1 MRFFLYLCTFFDILR
16 INMKSFQERIKK
28 VTLKGWISCAVS
40 SIAYIAF
47 IIWVAWGDW
56 KSLAWIVLLPVI
68 IDAFTTKY
76 INWGWWKKYKPITKE
91 EQAKGIKR
99 PQANKVL
106 FTIFSWIDAILFALV
121 AVYFI
126 NIYFFQNYQ
135 IPTSSLEKTL
145 RVGDFLCVNKMCYGA
160 RVPNTPLSMPLVQHT
175 MPAILGGGKS
185 YIEKPQWEYKRLK
198 GWDKVEK
205 GDIVVFNFPTGDTV
219 CAKVQNP
226 DYYTLCHYYGK
237 EIVHKNKAEFGDIV
251 VRPVD
256 RRENYVK
263 RCVGTPG
270 DTLQI
275 IDNVIYIDG
284 VQESVHP
291 YLQYNYFVKTDGHVL
306 GNSYLSK
313 LGISKE
319 DRVKIIDGIYYFPLT
334 REMIVKL
341 KKNPHVLNIE
351 AVCTKSG
358 NDVCKVIT
366 TDNRKYV
373 LPLPASIKQELEASP
388 YVKSVNIWGEA
399 VYPLGHNSWTRD
411 NYGPIY
417 IPAKGDTVMI
427 TEKNYHIY
435 KRIAWA
441 YEFKP
446 IKIGEPYVF
455 EMDYYWMMGDNRHQS
470 ADSRYWGF
478 VPEDHIVGR
487 PMFVWL
493 SIEKDNSWGKGRIR
507 WDRIGLSN
515 FE

>member
-1 MRFFLYLCTFFDILR
+1 MMKTFQD
-16 INMKSFQERIKK
+16 RIKD
-28 VTLKGWISCAVS
+28 VTTKGWISCGVWCA
-40 SIAYIAF
+40 IYIAF
-47 IIWVAWGDW
+47 VVWVAWGEW
-56 KSLAWIVLLPVI
+56 ASLGWLVLLPI
-68 IDAFTTKY
+68 IADMFTTKY
-76 INWGWWKKYKPITKE
+76 IPWNWWKKYKPLTKE
-91 EQAKGIKR
+91 EEAEGKKN
-99 PQANKVL
+99 PHANATL
-106 FTIFSWIDAILFALV
+106 YTICSWMDAIVFALV

-126 NIYFFQNYQ
+126 NVYIFQNYQ

-145 RVGDFLCVNKMCYGA
+145 RVGDFLCVNKMAYGA

-175 MPAILGGGKS
+175 FPWGGKS
-185 YIEKPQWEYKRLK
+185 YIENPQWEYKRLK

-219 CAKVQNP
+219 CTKRPNP
-226 DYYTLCHYYGK
+226 DIYTLRHIYGK
-237 EIVHKNKAEFGDIV
+237 RTVENRKDFFGEIV

-275 IDNVIYIDG
+275 IDNVVYIDG
-284 VQESVHP
+284 KAEPVHP
-291 YLQYNYFVKTDGHVL
+291 YLQYNYLVKTDGQVL
-306 GNSYLSK
+306 TNTYLRE

-319 DRVKIIDGIYYFPLT
+319 DLATEQKNIIKGCYRLPLT
-334 REMIVKL
+334 TEMKAKL
-341 KKNPHVLNIE
+341 AKNPHVRSIDIE
-351 AVCTKSG
+351 PE
-358 NDVCKVIT
+358 
-366 TDNRKYV
+366 V
-373 LPLPASIKQELEASP
+373 L
-388 YVKSVNIWGEA
+388 GGD

-427 TEKNYHIY
+427 TEENFWVY
-435 KRIAWA
+435 KRIADA
-441 YEFKP
+441 YEFKTM
-446 IKIGEPYVF
+446 KIGEPYVF
-455 EMDYYWMMGDNRHQS
+455 EMDYYWMMGDNRHKS

-493 SIEKDNSWGKGRIR
+493 SIEKDNPWGKGHIR
-507 WDRIGLSN
+507 WKRIGLSN

>member
-1 MRFFLYLCTFFDILR
+1 MKTFQD
-16 INMKSFQERIKK
+16 RIKS
-28 VTLKGWISCAVS
+28 VTTKGWISCGVWCL
-40 SIAYIAF
+40 IYIAF
-47 IIWVAWGDW
+47 IVWVAWGDW
-56 KSLAWIVLLPVI
+56 SSLAWIVLLPI
-68 IDAFTTKY
+68 IADMFTTKY
-76 INWGWWKKYKPITKE
+76 IPWNWWKKYKPLTKE
-91 EQAKGIKR
+91 EEAQGKNN
-99 PQANKVL
+99 PHANATL
-106 FTIFSWIDAILFALV
+106 YTICSWVDAIVFALV

-126 NIYFFQNYQ
+126 NVYIFQNYQ

-219 CAKVQNP
+219 CTKMPNP
-226 DYYTLCHYYGK
+226 DIYTLRHIYGK
-237 EIVHKNKAEFGDIV
+237 RTVENRKDVFGDIV

-270 DTLQI
+270 DSLQI

-284 VQESVHP
+284 IAEPVHP
-291 YLQYNYFVKTDGHVL
+291 YLQYNYIIKTDGHLL
-306 GNSYLSK
+306 GNSYLTK

-319 DRVKIIDGIYYFPLT
+319 DRESNGNGLYRLPLT
-334 REMIVKL
+334 AAMK
-341 KKNPHVLNIE
+341 
-351 AVCTKSG
+351 A
-358 NDVCKVIT
+358 
-366 TDNRKYV
+366 
-373 LPLPASIKQELEASP
+373 ELEKNNHILSIEVEP
-388 YVKSVNIWGEA
+388 EEQGGD
-399 VYPLGHNSWTRD
+399 VYPLGHNHWTRD

-427 TEKNYHIY
+427 TEDNFWIY
-435 KRIAWA
+435 KRIADA

-446 IKIGEPYVF
+446 MKVGEPYIF
-455 EMDYYWMMGDNRHQS
+455 EMDYYWMMGDNRHKS

-493 SIEKDNSWGKGRIR
+493 SIEKDNAWGKGHIR
-507 WDRIGLSN
+507 WNRLGLSN

>member
-1 MRFFLYLCTFFDILR
+1 
-16 INMKSFQERIKK
+16 MKSFQDRIKE
-28 VTLKGWISCAVS
+28 VTTRGWISCGIWCA
-40 SIAYIAF
+40 IYIAF
-47 IIWVAWGDW
+47 VVWVAWGDW
-56 KSLAWIVLLPVI
+56 ASLGWLVLLPI
-68 IDAFTTKY
+68 IADMFTTKY
-76 INWGWWKKYKPITKE
+76 IPWNWWKKYKPLTAE
-91 EQAKGIKR
+91 EEAEGKKN
-99 PQANKVL
+99 PHANSTL
-106 FTIFSWIDAILFALV
+106 YTICSWIDAIVFALV

-126 NIYFFQNYQ
+126 NVYIFQNYQ

-145 RVGDFLCVNKMCYGA
+145 RVGDFLCVNKMAYGA

-175 MPAILGGGKS
+175 MPAFLGGGKS
-185 YIEKPQWEYKRLK
+185 YFDNPQWEYKRLK

-219 CAKVQNP
+219 CTKRPNP
-226 DYYTLCHYYGK
+226 DIYTHRYYNGKRMVENRKDIYG
-237 EIVHKNKAEFGDIV
+237 EIV

-284 VQESVHP
+284 VAEPQHP
-291 YLQYNYFVKTDGHVL
+291 YLQYNYIVKTDGYLL
-306 GNSYLSK
+306 GNKYLTN
-313 LGISKE
+313 LGVSKE
-319 DRVKIIDGIYYFPLT
+319 DRIKLADGIYHFPLT
-334 REMIVKL
+334 AEMKAEL
-341 KKNPHVLNIE
+341 EKNSHVLSIDIE
-351 AVCTKSG
+351 PENQG
-358 NDVCKVIT
+358 
-366 TDNRKYV
+366 
-373 LPLPASIKQELEASP
+373 
-388 YVKSVNIWGEA
+388 GE

-427 TEKNYHIY
+427 TEENYWVY
-435 KRIAWA
+435 KRIADA

-446 IKIGEPYVF
+446 MKVGEPYVF
-455 EMDYYWMMGDNRHQS
+455 EMDYYWMMGDNRHKS

-493 SIEKDNSWGKGRIR
+493 SIEKDNPRGKGHIR
-507 WDRIGLSN
+507 WNRIGLSN